1 MGVSQRLVG
10 FYATQ
15 GVIST
20 PGRYGELFDSLP
32 NTVAEIVGVI
42 QGLLLHAY
50 WVGHY
55 GVNLTPAQEE
65 HIQARHIEKILET
78 VVSVDNSLLAVARPY
93 EKRFFGTCRDFSLFL
108 TSVLRHKGIPARCR
122 CGFGKYFTPGL
133 YEDHWIVEYWHE
145 GEGQWVAV
153 DPQLD
158 ELQRRKLNTSF
169 DPLRLPQG
177 QFVCGAEAWKLWRA
191 GKEEANKFGISDFR
205 GFLFV
210 QGNLVR
216 ELAALNKVELLPWD
230 GWGLAERVEPDT
242 ADFPLLDE
250 VADLILA
257 DSEEL
262 LAVYESNDAL
272 RVAEQITSYRG

>member
-1 MGVSQRLVG
+1 MGVSRGTVE
-10 FYATQ
+10 FHRTQ

-20 PGRYGELFDSLP
+20 PGRYKQLFDALP

-55 GVNLTPAQEE
+55 GVSLNVEQKEY
-65 HIQARHIEKILET
+65 IQARHMERILET
-78 VVSVDNSLLAVARPY
+78 IMSEDDSPLGVARPY
-93 EKRFFGTCRDFSLFL
+93 ERRFFGTCRDFSLFL

-133 YEDHWIVEYWHE
+133 YEDHWMVEYWHE
-145 GEGQWVAV
+145 REGQWIAV

-158 ELQRRKLNTSF
+158 ELQRGKLSLAF

-177 QFVCGAEAWKLWRA
+177 QFVCGAEAWKLWRE
-191 GKEEANKFGISDFR
+191 GKEDASKFGISDFR

-230 GWGLAERVEPDT
+230 GWGLAEREQPDA
-242 ADFPLLDE
+242 ADFLLLDE
-250 VADLILA
+250 VADLILE
-257 DSEEL
+257 DSEKL
-262 LAVYESNDAL
+262 FAVYESNDAL
-272 RVAEQITSYRG
+272 RPPEQLTSYRG